1 MIALATTR
9 AEETHIADPPPYP
22 DTGDTGER
30 GSATSTPRSVLVLGI
45 TLAIVLVLLLVVL
58 HLTGVL
64 GPGAH

>member
-1 MIALATTR
+1 M
-9 AEETHIADPPPYP
+9 HMADPQYP

-30 GSATSTPRSVLVLGI
+30 GTATSTPRRVLVLGI
-45 TLAIVLVLLLVVL
+45 TVAIVLILLLVVL